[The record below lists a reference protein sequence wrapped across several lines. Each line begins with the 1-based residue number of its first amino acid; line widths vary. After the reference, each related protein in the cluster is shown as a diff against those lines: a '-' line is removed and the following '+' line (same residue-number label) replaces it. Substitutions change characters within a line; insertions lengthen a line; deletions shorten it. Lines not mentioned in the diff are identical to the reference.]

1 MLRTLLGRRALSSTM
16 PQPPLPRALLIANRG
31 EIANRIARTARR
43 LGIRT
48 VGVHSD
54 ADARASHVVSC
65 DSSRRIGPAPSVD
78 SYLRADTLLRVA
90 AEEDC
95 TAIHPG
101 YGFLSE
107 NAGFASACADA
118 GIEFVGPPASA
129 ITAMGSKAEAKA
141 IMLAAGVPCVPGYHG
156 SAQDTGTL
164 RREAEAVGY
173 PVLIKAVL
181 GGGGKGMKIA
191 KTAAEFD
198 DALASAQR
206 EAKAGFG
213 DDRVLLERYIERS
226 RHVEMQVFGDKHGN
240 VVHLFERDCSVQRRH
255 QKVIEE
261 APAPGLDPELRRKFG
276 EAAVAAARAVGYYG
290 AGTIEFIMDVDTNE
304 FFFME
309 MNTRL
314 QVEHP
319 VTEAITG
326 VDLVE
331 WQLRIAAGG
340 VLPLMQDQIVE
351 RGHAFEAR
359 IYAEDPD
366 NNFMPA
372 TGTLHH
378 LSTPATGDHLGVRID
393 TGVRQGDEVSI
404 YYDPMIAKLITW
416 DVDRDTALRKLHTAL
431 GEFRIA
437 GLPNNVA
444 FLERLA
450 SHPSFAGPTPELH
463 AHFIDEHRAMLV
475 PEHSA
480 GINIDLLAVATCAE
494 IVAEGERI
502 AKAANAAPSP
512 WQVGDAFRLSHDLTT
527 EHRWQC
533 DSSDAE
539 ASVVVRRTG
548 SDAGAHT
555 FELQISTGDGKPATT
570 VEARAART
578 AGSRDSVTVT
588 IDGSVRDAVVVS
600 LGAERHVFDSGSGA
614 RGVLRI
620 AAPAHEAIV
629 RAGTSGGGGGVL
641 ASDMPGTVVRVMCK
655 VGDVVEKGQPI
666 IILEAMKMERTL
678 AAPYKGTVTQVSC
691 TEKELIKEKATLAI
705 IEPIEE

>member
-1 MLRTLLGRRALSSTM
+1 
-16 PQPPLPRALLIANRG
+16 
-31 EIANRIARTARR
+31 
-43 LGIRT
+43 
-48 VGVHSD
+48 
-54 ADARASHVVSC
+54 
-65 DSSRRIGPAPSVD
+65 
-78 SYLRADTLLRVA
+78 
-90 AEEDC
+90 
-95 TAIHPG
+95 
-101 YGFLSE
+101 
-107 NAGFASACADA
+107 
-118 GIEFVGPPASA
+118 
-129 ITAMGSKAEAKA
+129 MGSKAEAKA

-156 SAQDTGTL
+156 SAQDTETL

-431 GEFRIA
+431 GE
-437 GLPNNVA
+437 V
-444 FLERLA
+444 
-450 SHPSFAGPTPELH
+450 
-463 AHFIDEHRAMLV
+463 RA
-475 PEHSA
+475 
-480 GINIDLLAVATCAE
+480 
-494 IVAEGERI
+494 
-502 AKAANAAPSP
+502 
-512 WQVGDAFRLSHDLTT
+512 
-527 EHRWQC
+527 
-533 DSSDAE
+533 
-539 ASVVVRRTG
+539 
-548 SDAGAHT
+548 
-555 FELQISTGDGKPATT
+555 PATM
-570 VEARAART
+570 A
-578 AGSRDSVTVT
+578 T
-588 IDGSVRDAVVVS
+588 I
-600 LGAERHVFDSGSGA
+600 
-614 RGVLRI
+614 
-620 AAPAHEAIV
+620 
-629 RAGTSGGGGGVL
+629 
-641 ASDMPGTVVRVMCK
+641 
-655 VGDVVEKGQPI
+655 
-666 IILEAMKMERTL
+666 
-678 AAPYKGTVTQVSC
+678 
-691 TEKELIKEKATLAI
+691 
-705 IEPIEE
+705 